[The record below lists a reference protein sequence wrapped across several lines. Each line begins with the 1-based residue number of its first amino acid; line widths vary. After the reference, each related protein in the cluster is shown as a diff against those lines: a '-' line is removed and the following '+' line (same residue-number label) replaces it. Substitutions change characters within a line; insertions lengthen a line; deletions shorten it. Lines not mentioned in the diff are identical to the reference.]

1 MAKIEKCEEKK
12 VCTAEEKKIYAGKEL
27 FSGEYGKYLFTNFME
42 VEPWWYND
50 PTKFDKS
57 TVVSVLS
64 VNGTVLESEKPWYIN
79 YSWKMKADP
88 VGTGRQ
94 PTRHDESNTI
104 IYFCGTTPEKQWDL
118 NAEIEFTIEN
128 EKHIIN
134 KPCAVY
140 IPKGVKFGPISY
152 TKLEHPVLQIY
163 ICPDTPWYKNALDEM
178 HPETYESNEPIETY
192 PMYGGKWG
200 KCIITNPNRYEA
212 AWYFSPAFD
221 HSQYKDIVYLDGQ
234 ALPGGVQPYNTCYQ
248 WKFKPEPPLSGH
260 PENYHKTAD
269 EFVCF
274 FGSDPEHPFDL
285 GGEIEV
291 TIGGEMHI
299 VDRPCIVYIPH
310 MMPHGPIWF
319 RKVDRP
325 MIQSF
330 MLKEPYYY
338 SDDDNNPSFNEKL
351 RREAEAEGTL

>member
-1 MAKIEKCEEKK
+1 MSKIEKKSDAVIVEENKK
-12 VCTAEEKKIYAGKEL
+12 VYAGEEL
-27 FSGEYGKYLFTNFME
+27 FSGKYGKYLFTNFME

-57 TVVSVLS
+57 TVTSVLS

-88 VGTGRQ
+88 AGTGRQ
-94 PTRHDESNTI
+94 PTIHNESNTI
-104 IYFCGTTPEKQWDL
+104 IYFCGTTPERQWDL

-152 TKLEHPVLQIY
+152 TKVDYPVLQIY
-163 ICPDTPWYKNALDEM
+163 ILPDTPWYKNAIDELNA
-178 HPETYESNEPIETY
+178 PINQETEKVETF

-200 KCIITNPNRYEA
+200 KCIITNSNRFEA
-212 AWYFSPAFD
+212 AWYFSPQFD
-221 HSQYKDIVYLDGQ
+221 HSQYKDIVYVDGQ
-234 ALPGGVQPYNTCYQ
+234 ALPGGVEPYNTCYQ
-248 WKFKPEPPLSGH
+248 WKFKPEPPMSGH
-260 PENYHKTAD
+260 PENFHRTAD

-274 FGSDPEHPFDL
+274 FGSDPENPFSL
-285 GGEIEV
+285 NGEIEV
-291 TIGGEMHI
+291 TLEGEKHI

-310 MMPHGPIWF
+310 TMAHGPIWF
-319 RKVDRP
+319 RKVDKP
-325 MIQSF
+325 IIQSF

-338 SDDDNNPSFNEKL
+338 SDSETDRPFYRKWD
-351 RREAEAEGTL
+351 